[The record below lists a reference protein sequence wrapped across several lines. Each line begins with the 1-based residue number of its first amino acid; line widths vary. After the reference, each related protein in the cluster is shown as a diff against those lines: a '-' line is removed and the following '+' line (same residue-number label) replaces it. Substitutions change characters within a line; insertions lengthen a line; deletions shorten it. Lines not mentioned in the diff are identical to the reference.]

1 MSDNVTVESSAKSSA
16 VVDAPSF
23 VHLHLHSE
31 YSLLDGACRISEI
44 PKAARA
50 AGHTSV
56 AITDHGAMY
65 GVVDFYRACK
75 KEGIKP
81 IIGCEVYVAPRSMSD
96 RDHELDSRSYH
107 LVLLVKNKTGY
118 RNLIY
123 MVSKA
128 FTEGF
133 YSKPRIDLELLS
145 AHSDGL
151 CALSACLAGYIP
163 QKIILG
169 DFDSAREHAIKL
181 ERIFGKGNFYLELQ
195 DHGITDQ
202 KTVNNGI
209 LSLSHETGIPMVAT
223 NDVHYIRKSDA
234 EVQSVLLCIQT
245 NSRITDGRPI
255 GFETDEFYYKSTEEM
270 RSLFSEYEG
279 AIENTVKIAEMC
291 NFDFVFGKTLLP
303 RYKPEDKTAPAVSCA
318 ALPSTD
324 LN

>member
-1 MSDNVTVESSAKSSA
+1 
-16 VVDAPSF
+16 
-23 VHLHLHSE
+23 
-31 YSLLDGACRISEI
+31 
-44 PKAARA
+44 
-50 AGHTSV
+50 
-56 AITDHGAMY
+56 MY

-107 LVLLVKNKTGY
+107 LVLLVKNETGY

-255 GFETDEFYYKSTEEM
+255 
-270 RSLFSEYEG
+270 
-279 AIENTVKIAEMC
+279 
-291 NFDFVFGKTLLP
+291 
-303 RYKPEDKTAPAVSCA
+303 
-318 ALPSTD
+318 
-324 LN
+324 